1 MENRVTT
8 AKRGIFDVKQISSTN
23 SLVKISILSV
33 IAYVIMLVEIPIFFF
48 PGFLKIDL
56 SDLPALIG
64 GLALGPVAGIM
75 IQLVKNI
82 LHFITKTETGGV
94 GELANFLVGIALI
107 LPASI
112 LYIKYKSK
120 NAAMLGIVIGIVT
133 MAITGAL
140 ANYYILLP
148 FYSKMMPLEEIIAWS
163 AAANGAIV
171 DMKTLILYAI
181 VPFNVLKG
189 IVVAIL
195 TSILYKRI
203 SPILKLK

>member
-8 AKRGIFDVKQISSTN
+8 AKKGSFNVRQISSTN

-33 IAYVIMLVEIPIFFF
+33 VAYVIMLVEIPVFFF

-75 IQLVKNI
+75 IELVKNI

-120 NAAMLGIVIGIVT
+120 NSAMIGILIGIVA
-133 MAITGAL
+133 MAVTGAL

-148 FYSKMMPLEEIIAWS
+148 FYAKMMPIEEIIAWS
-163 AAANGAIV
+163 SAANGAIV

-195 TSILYKRI
+195 TSLLYKRI
-203 SPILKLK
+203 SPILKLR